1 MEEWKLNIGP
11 DGFVTADKEPES
23 QLMNTIIDLLAIDN
37 LDNLNVIKIQRL
49 IAAEMAR
56 LTSEMGKSHINGEQ
70 IRALRELGRQVNTLK
85 A

>member
-1 MEEWKLNIGP
+1 MEEWNLSIDP
-11 DGFVTADKEPES
+11 DGCVTAVNELES
-23 QLMNTIIDLLAIDN
+23 PLMNKIIDLLAIDN
-37 LDNLNVIKIQRL
+37 LDDLTVIKIQRL

-56 LTSEMGKSHINGEQ
+56 LTSEMGKSHINGER